1 MCPRLTTVRQ
11 PLRRMGEMA
20 VQTLLKRIESPN
32 EAYPE
37 SILFEPELMVR
48 ESTGAA
54 PHPEESSAR
63 AVEETVAAAPAKAAK
78 ARPAKTV
85 GKK

>member
-1 MCPRLTTVRQ
+1 
-11 PLRRMGEMA
+11 MGEVA
-20 VQTLLKRIESPN
+20 VQTLLKRIEAPL

-54 PHPEESSAR
+54 PER
-63 AVEETVAAAPAKAAK
+63 T
-78 ARPAKTV
+78 KTR
-85 GKK
+85 